1 METNK
6 LYALADAL
14 ATCVNSTGGSSSGCS
29 TLFSAAKPA
38 GGTAPSNTLNAA
50 LNIVRNPGQNVA
62 AVFGAIGGTPPFPTG
77 YTQAPNDWTMSLT
90 ITSPNMVLPTVID
103 IDANGNV
110 WAVGQEGTLDEY
122 SPQGTVLSDVNWCDA
137 VTTTDP
143 ITGITTSACTKYLQE
158 VFGMAIDTNGYI
170 WVVDYQGPSNSS
182 GELVQFQSSSS
193 GGTAGAPVQQAN
205 SNYYRND
212 TSIQFPQAVS
222 ADSNGNVFVLN
233 TDPSSASVYT
243 NGTQAP
249 VYASLGQYPPYYIV
263 DPLGLAVDSSHGFW
277 MADADNTVSH
287 YNSSGTLNGYVTCCN
302 ESYGI
307 ATDSGGNLWVAN
319 YGSSSFS
326 EVTSSFSTPLNQ
338 VSTGGVN
345 HPAGVAIDAGQNVW
359 IANYRGKS
367 ITEIAGIANTVLT
380 GTTTALT
387 AGTAISPTTG
397 VYTTGGYG
405 LDASLNSPIALVPD
419 AAGNL
424 WVANESNNDVVMFFG
439 LATPTKMPIQPT
451 PTAP

>member
-1 METNK
+1 
-6 LYALADAL
+6 
-14 ATCVNSTGGSSSGCS
+14 
-29 TLFSAAKPA
+29 
-38 GGTAPSNTLNAA
+38 
-50 LNIVRNPGQNVA
+50 
-62 AVFGAIGGTPPFPTG
+62 
-77 YTQAPNDWTMSLT
+77 
-90 ITSPNMVLPTVID
+90 
-103 IDANGNV
+103 
-110 WAVGQEGTLDEY
+110 
-122 SPQGTVLSDVNWCDA
+122 
-137 VTTTDP
+137 
-143 ITGITTSACTKYLQE
+143 
-158 VFGMAIDTNGYI
+158 
-170 WVVDYQGPSNSS
+170 
-182 GELVQFQSSSS
+182 
-193 GGTAGAPVQQAN
+193 
-205 SNYYRND
+205 
-212 TSIQFPQAVS
+212 
-222 ADSNGNVFVLN
+222 
-233 TDPSSASVYT
+233 VYT

-249 VYASLGQYPPYYIV
+249 VSASLGQYPPYYIV
-263 DPLGLAVDSSHGFW
+263 NPLGLAVDNSHGFW
-277 MADADNTVSH
+277 MADGDNTVSH
-287 YNSSGTLNGYVTCCN
+287 YSSSGTLNGYVTCCN

-326 EVTSSFSTPLNQ
+326 EVTSAFSTPLNQ

-439 LATPTKMPIQPT
+439 LATPTKMPIQPV